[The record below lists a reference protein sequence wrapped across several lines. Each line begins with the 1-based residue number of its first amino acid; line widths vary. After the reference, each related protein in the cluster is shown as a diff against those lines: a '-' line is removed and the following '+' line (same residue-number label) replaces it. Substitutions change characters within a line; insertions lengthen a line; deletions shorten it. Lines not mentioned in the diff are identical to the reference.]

1 MSCKSYVHSS
11 YVSIWDL
18 IVADSWRSRR
28 SGRSWSPGRWSWSH
42 SPTPRTHPAP
52 PVASASKMWWYA
64 HEMLQQHKWLTYKF
78 HIHTC
83 LLVRRLLLP
92 LFSPLFLTPRPPGD
106 ITPLPLLPFHL
117 LLEVVQELGHF
128 LILHRPWEVTLS
140 VEATNYQS
148 RWHSSLTQEDQKGHN
163 ILWMKAIAKTP
174 WIRWQI
180 PDAAQHIG
188 QSQAGCRR
196 PMSPL
201 SASHQARKRL
211 EPGSSNNLF
220 SSE

>member
-28 SGRSWSPGRWSWSH
+28 CGRSWSPGRWSWSH

-140 VEATNYQS
+140 GGISPYWKTLLKQQTINQDDTAVWHKKIKRATIYCE
-148 RWHSSLTQEDQKGHN
+148 WKL
-163 ILWMKAIAKTP
+163 
-174 WIRWQI
+174 
-180 PDAAQHIG
+180 
-188 QSQAGCRR
+188 
-196 PMSPL
+196 
-201 SASHQARKRL
+201 
-211 EPGSSNNLF
+211 
-220 SSE
+220 

>member
-1 MSCKSYVHSS
+1 MADVQIPYTYLPSRPASSPSTLQSSLPDAKTSRWHHSTATPAIPS
-11 YVSIWDL
+11 PAW
-18 IVADSWRSRR
+18 SR
-28 SGRSWSPGRWSWSH
+28 
-42 SPTPRTHPAP
+42 PRTWSLPHPASSMGGH
-52 PVASASKMWWYA
+52 V
-64 HEMLQQHKWLTYKF
+64 
-78 HIHTC
+78 
-83 LLVRRLLLP
+83 VRRHQ
-92 LFSPLFLTPRPPGD
+92 S
-106 ITPLPLLPFHL
+106 
-117 LLEVVQELGHF
+117 LLEN
-128 LILHRPWEVTLS
+128 T

-174 WIRWQI
+174 WIWWQI

-211 EPGSSNNLF
+211 ERGSSNNLF
-220 SSE
+220 SSEQFAQPGYI